1 MQASNLPI
9 NFAVLFFFFLCGP
22 VLISSC
28 TSRKVTPR
36 FHQPTSTSPAFSA
49 ININKASESDLEK
62 LPHVGPALARKI
74 IEHRET
80 YGPFRR
86 PEHLLAID
94 GLSEKRFLEFR
105 QFIYTG

>member
-1 MQASNLPI
+1 MQTSNLPI
-9 NFAVLFFFFLCGP
+9 NFAVLFFFFLCGSA
-22 VLISSC
+22 LISSC
-28 TSRKVTPR
+28 TSRKVTPIFR
-36 FHQPTSTSPAFSA
+36 QPTSTPSA
-49 ININKASESDLEK
+49 SFVININKASESDLEK
-62 LPHVGPALARKI
+62 LPHVGPALAKKI

-105 QFIYTG
+105 RFINTE